1 MSLVYWVFPQ
11 ECILTYKKLNI
22 KQLAS
27 YTGSTHVH
35 LMSTASFDGTKGLG
49 VVIALY
55 HQGL

>member
-11 ECILTYKKLNI
+11 ECILTYK